1 MNFQMCLQRHTSAA
15 CGTSVLQPL
24 KADRKYPHYWSV
36 ADYSYIHSIIC
47 SSTCLF
53 IHSFTLQNSCLIW
66 KKSVLCLHR
75 GNEGVLCGKLLWFE
89 ITYGSQPKCW
99 NSEPR
104 WLSSCTWPDR
114 AVHVCV
120 LWLHLMIMPVLAGAV
135 GAIVPRP
142 LYGLLTVMATQPWPH
157 SLNGSVYDMMSPVWA
172 SYCLT
177 PAHVAFSPQTHS
189 LSVTYTLRGK
199 EKEIGAGLACFTM
212 LSILLLESRLLNNL
226 QHFNAIFFYSSSC
239 CSKNVW
245 FSLIRILKNVLPDLF
260 RYICYITSLHK
271 SYKHCVRTRQI
282 FTENLNICP
291 SSYWHI
297 HDDVWVMA
305 MSEL

>member
-53 IHSFTLQNSCLIW
+53 VHSFTLSKIAA
-66 KKSVLCLHR
+66 
-75 GNEGVLCGKLLWFE
+75 WFE
-89 ITYGSQPKCW
+89 WRVSCVFTEEMRVFCVENCCGLRLHMEANRNVGIWSQDGSHHALDQIELCV
-99 NSEPR
+99 
-104 WLSSCTWPDR
+104 C
-114 AVHVCV
+114 VCV

-177 PAHVAFSPQTHS
+177 PAHVAFSPQTHC

-226 QHFNAIFFYSSSC
+226 QHFNAIFFNSSSC

-245 FSLIRILKNVLPDLF
+245 FSLLRILKNALPVLF

-291 SSYWHI
+291 SSY
-297 HDDVWVMA
+297 
-305 MSEL
+305 